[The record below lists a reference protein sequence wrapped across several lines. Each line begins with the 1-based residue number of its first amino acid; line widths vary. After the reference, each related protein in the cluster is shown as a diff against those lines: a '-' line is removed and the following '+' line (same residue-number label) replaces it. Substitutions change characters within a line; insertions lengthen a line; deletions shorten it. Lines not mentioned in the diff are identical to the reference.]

1 MSSTLNVQSLL
12 TNVFRPVYTYS
23 ASGFATNVELSNVDT
38 VSANTARLFRAD
50 IADAGSN
57 VYVGLNSGN
66 SWLTVR
72 SCCNTTAVGYG
83 AAANCLSVSNSVYIG
98 TLAGA
103 NSSSNSRTIAIGC
116 NAGQSSTGS
125 SNIFIGAGTGTPT
138 GNNNVFIG
146 NGLTATSTPYTSNQC
161 VIGTGNTVAL
171 AADLAYGCVAIGK
184 SDTMMG
190 YLTLPAVRFPSLNLD
205 VAGYARIQNGLAIGR
220 DPGGASV
227 DIAGDFRTDD
237 GYGSLRFTHDQS
249 TSNSSLT
256 AVSSNNLLF
265 THVFPNQCGVY
276 TIPNTSSLQT
286 IPMPGLR
293 PTGIVIANYS
303 SVAGS
308 VATQGVYIQK
318 VTPDTDQCYI
328 QFGAAA
334 PATGPYP
341 YAGPTYPADTITWF
355 APKMF

>member
-265 THVFPNQCGVY
+265 THVFPNQCGVFGI
-276 TIPNTSSLQT
+276 TNTTTSLQV
-286 IPMPGLR
+286 IPIPGLR
-293 PTGIVIANYS
+293 PTGIVIATYNTDGG
-303 SVAGS
+303 ALQTTG
-308 VATQGVYIQK
+308 TYIRK
-318 VTPDTDQCYI
+318 IMPDIDVCYI
-328 QFGAAA
+328 QFENVSTLHGLNLANS
-334 PATGPYP
+334 
-341 YAGPTYPADTITWF
+341 DTIVWF